1 MVVKHDGSGG
11 GVVEQVLGDD
21 PGAGPS
27 GQKKVEPPPEEKGV
41 EPLSTTKLSLF
52 QPPVKTEYSAEQRLA
67 FLEAEVVRLA
77 KENIAQ
83 SKEIAY
89 LKRQKA
95 DWKAIYTQNQVDTL
109 LFMPAETGPVDPD
122 LVRVVSTS
130 SQGGS
135 PNAQADDI
143 LLATADSY
151 FFGYKMIS
159 DQWIVFDLGR
169 LSRVKEIVLIS
180 HPSDPKTQIS
190 SFSLETASEKDG
202 PWTLM
207 DTVEV
212 ERGPEHAFP
221 GMAILTRYLRFTANT
236 NHGDPDYMAV
246 KQIIFV

>member
-1 MVVKHDGSGG
+1 MVAGG
-11 GVVEQVLGDD
+11 NVVEQVLGDD

-27 GQKKVEPPPEEKGV
+27 GKKEKVEPPEEPTGV
-41 EPLSTTKLSLF
+41 EPLSSTKLTLF
-52 QPPVKTEYSAEQRLA
+52 QPPVKTEFSVEQRLA
-67 FLEAEVVRLA
+67 LLEAEVVRLA

-83 SKEIAY
+83 AKEIAY

-109 LFMPAETGPVDPD
+109 LFMPAETGPVDAD
-122 LVRVVSTS
+122 LVKVISTS

-151 FFGYKMIS
+151 FFGYKMTS

-180 HPSDPKTQIS
+180 HPSDPKTQIA

-207 DTVEV
+207 DTIHV

-246 KQIIFV
+246 KQIIFI